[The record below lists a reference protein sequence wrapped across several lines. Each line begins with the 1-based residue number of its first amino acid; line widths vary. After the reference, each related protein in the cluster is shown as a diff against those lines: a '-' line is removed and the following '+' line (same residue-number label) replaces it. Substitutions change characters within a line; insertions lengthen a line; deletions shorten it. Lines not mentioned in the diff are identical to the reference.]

1 MPVRPVTDY
10 LESHNVNYHSYNHP
24 PAVTA
29 QEIAQSAHIS
39 GSQLAKTV
47 IVNGDGE
54 LAMAVLPANR
64 KINLQKLQSIMGVK
78 EIRIASEYEFRDRF
92 PQCEMGGM
100 PPFGDLYG
108 MKMYMERG
116 LMNDDWIAFNAGTH
130 TEVIKMDAGVFRRLL
145 QPVVCSFGEVH

>member
-10 LESHNVNYHSYNHP
+10 LDSHNVNYHSYNHP

-39 GSQLAKTV
+39 GTHLAKTV

-54 LAMAVLPANR
+54 LAMAVLPANQ
-64 KINLQKLQSIMGVK
+64 KINPQKLQAIMGVK
-78 EIRIASEYEFRDRF
+78 QLRIASEYEFRDRF
-92 PQCEMGGM
+92 PLCEMGGM
-100 PPFGDLYG
+100 PPLGDLYG
-108 MKMYMERG
+108 MKVYMERG

-130 TEVIKMDAGVFRRLL
+130 TEVIKMDTGVFRRLV
-145 QPVVCSFGEVH
+145 QPVVCNFGEVH